1 LNKRPPWFSF
11 IGHFIYPK
19 KPFKNPEIHM
29 EPAVVLCI
37 IDNAPTI
44 AALLK
49 VEAAPEWSVKVLEE
63 ALV

>member
-1 LNKRPPWFSF
+1 
-11 IGHFIYPK
+11 
-19 KPFKNPEIHM
+19 M

-49 VEAAPEWSVKVLEE
+49 VEAAPEWSGKVLEE